1 MRLRSRKAS
10 AYVGVAMVMF
20 LMPVL
25 PDVVEAKTTYEQ
37 QQSTQIETELK
48 QASYAENVSDIVATG
63 YYYEEET
70 GMYSDMAIA
79 IADSHIDVY
88 EQADDESTVIGR
100 MYENGIAEAVEIGTD
115 WTKIVSGN
123 VTGFVKTSALC
134 FNEEAAIL
142 GVSKGDVI
150 ATITAETA
158 DIYSAVDDEEAD
170 GSIEKGSTFTA
181 VAKCSGYIA
190 IQMDDNKVYVSDNDV
205 SLNYGFEWAYT
216 IADAEAKEAAEEAER
231 QRIEAARIA
240 AEKEKAE
247 REAKIKAA
255 KVEVGVTQN
264 APMAATDEEIWLLA
278 CVIDWEAG
286 WESYE
291 GKLAVANVVL
301 NRVRNPRYDNS
312 ITRVIYAKSQFT
324 GVANGSTGTPTE
336 RFQALLDRGPRTQDC
351 IKAAKEALAGVNNI
365 GTYTSFRS
373 LKSANYAAYS
383 KYTIIGNHC
392 FF

>member
-1 MRLRSRKAS
+1 MKLRSRKATVY
-10 AYVGVAMVMF
+10 AGMAMVMF

-37 QQSTQIETELK
+37 QQSTQIEAEVK
-48 QASYAENVSDIVATG
+48 EASYTENVSDIVATG
-63 YYYEEET
+63 YYDEET
-70 GMYSDMAIA
+70 DMYEGMAISVGVA
-79 IADSHIDVY
+79 CLDIFG
-88 EQADDESTVIGR
+88 QADETSEVVGK
-100 MYENGIAEAVEIGTD
+100 MYENNIAEAVEVGET
-115 WTKIVSGN
+115 WTKVHSHNVS
-123 VTGFVKTSALC
+123 GFVKTSALC
-134 FNEEAAIL
+134 FNEEAAVL
-142 GVSKGDVI
+142 GSAKGSV
-150 ATITAETA
+150 TVTVTA
-158 DIYSAVDDEEAD
+158 DSAAVYAAVYDEEAL
-170 GSIEKGSTFTA
+170 GTVNKGEKYVA
-181 VAKCSGYIA
+181 VAKCADHIA
-190 IQMDDNKVYVSDNDV
+190 IQMDDRKVYVSREAV
-205 SLNYGFEWAYT
+205 TLNYGFDWGYT
-216 IADAEAKEAAEEAER
+216 SAEAAAKEAAEEAER
-231 QRIEAARIA
+231 KRIEEERLA
-240 AEKEKAE
+240 AERERAA

-255 KVEVGVTQN
+255 KVTVSVTQN
-264 APMAATDEEIWLLA
+264 PAMVATDEEIWLLA

-301 NRVRNPRYDNS
+301 NRVRNPRFDNT

-324 GVANGSTGTPTE
+324 GVANGGTGQPSE
-336 RFQALLDRGPRTQDC
+336 RFQALLDSGPRTQDC

>member
-88 EQADDESTVIGR
+88 EQTDDESAVIGR
-100 MYENGIAEAVEIGTD
+100 MVEIGTD
-115 WTKIVSGN
+115 WTKIVSGD

-150 ATITAETA
+150 ATVTSEAA

-181 VAKCSGYIA
+181 VAKCGDYIA
-190 IQMDDNKVYVSDNDV
+190 IQMDDDKVYVSDNDV

-240 AEKEKAE
+240 AEKAKAE

-278 CVIDWEAG
+278 CVSDREAG

-301 NRVRNPRYDNS
+301 NRVRSSRYDNS

-324 GVANGSTGTPTE
+324 GVANGSTGTPTA

-351 IKAAKEALAGVNNI
+351 IRAAKESLSGVNNI

>member
-10 AYVGVAMVMF
+10 TYVGVALVML

-48 QASYAENVSDIVATG
+48 QASYTENVSDIVATG
-63 YYYEEET
+63 YYDEET

-79 IADSHIDVY
+79 VADSHLDVY
-88 EQADDESTVIGR
+88 EQADDASVIIGK
-100 MYENGIAEAVEIGTD
+100 MYENGIAQAVEVGTD

-142 GVSKGDVI
+142 GNSKGDVI
-150 ATITAETA
+150 ATVTVDAA
-158 DIYSAVDDEEAD
+158 DIYSAVDAEEAKS
-170 GSIEKGSTFTA
+170 SIEKGATYTA
-181 VAKCSGYIA
+181 VAKCGDYIA
-190 IQMDDNKVYVSDNDV
+190 IQMDDNKVYVSSNDV

-216 IADAEAKEAAEEAER
+216 SAEAEAKEAAEEAER

-240 AEKEKAE
+240 AERARLA

-255 KVEVGVTQN
+255 RVEVGVTQN

-351 IKAAKEALAGVNNI
+351 IRAAKEALAGVNNI